1 MRPPPGGWPLVT
13 QVGIAVLVTIAL
25 SIWQVG
31 RGFEKLALKDDYE
44 NRLNLPPIEEASLS
58 ATDIDYRKLELR
70 GQFDAQR
77 YFIIEDRRH
86 RGRSGYWIVQT
97 FNTGNDR
104 YLVNRGWVSVEA
116 SVHLNPNVDTP
127 DTTLSI
133 IGIAWPNPV
142 LRSSLERPQLDWPIR
157 LREINIGQ
165 MARLTGARAQELRLI
180 AESPGVLEAAPLQVE
195 FSAAIHWGYAA
206 QWLLIG
212 ALVIGGYWFF
222 TVRKDKESPTS

>member
-1 MRPPPGGWPLVT
+1 MKTPPGGWPLAT

-25 SIWQVG
+25 CIWQVG
-31 RGFEKLALKDDYE
+31 RGFEKLALKEDYE
-44 NRLNLPPIEEASLS
+44 TRLNLPPIEES
-58 ATDIDYRKLELR
+58 ALTNSDIDYRKIQMR

-86 RGRSGYWIVQT
+86 RGRSGFWVIQT
-97 FNTGNDR
+97 FNTERDR

-116 SVHLNPNVDTP
+116 SVRVDPSVDTP
-127 DTTLSI
+127 DTPVSI

-142 LRSSLERPQLDWPIR
+142 LRSSVVDLRPDWPIR
-157 LREINIGQ
+157 LRDVDIGQ
-165 MARLTGARAQELRLI
+165 MARLTTARALELRLV
-180 AESPGVLEAAPLQVE
+180 EGSPGVLQAAPLQAE

-222 TVRKDKESPTS
+222 TIRKDNARQKT

>member
-1 MRPPPGGWPLVT
+1 MKTPPGGWTLAI

-25 SIWQVG
+25 SIWQIG
-31 RGFEKLALKDDYE
+31 RGFEKLTLKEEYE
-44 NRLNLPPIEEASLS
+44 TRLNLPPIEEAKLS
-58 ATDIDYRKLELR
+58 SSDVDFLKVEMR

-86 RGRSGYWIVQT
+86 RGRAGFWVVQT
-97 FNTGNDR
+97 FNTERDR
-104 YLVNRGWVSVEA
+104 YLVNRGWVSVE
-116 SVHLNPNVDTP
+116 SSIRINPTFDIP
-127 DTTLSI
+127 DVPVSI

-142 LRSSLERPQLDWPIR
+142 LRSSAEDSREDWPIR
-157 LREINIGQ
+157 LREVNIGE
-165 MARLTGARAQELRLI
+165 MARLTGARALELRLI
-180 AESPGVLEAAPLQVE
+180 EASPGVLQAAPLQVE

-222 TVRKDKESPTS
+222 TIKKDKTAQET

>member
-1 MRPPPGGWPLVT
+1 MKTPPGGWPLVI

-31 RGFEKLALKDDYE
+31 RGFEKLALKDNYE
-44 NRLNLPPIEEASLS
+44 TRLNLPPIDEESMS
-58 ATDIDYRKLELR
+58 TTDIDYRKLQLLGR
-70 GQFDAQR
+70 FDAQR
-77 YFIIEDRRH
+77 YFVIEDQRH
-86 RGRSGYWIVQT
+86 RGRSGYWIVQI
-97 FNTGNDR
+97 FNTGSDR

-116 SVHLNPNVDTP
+116 SVHVNPNIETP
-127 DTTLSI
+127 NATLSI
-133 IGIAWPNPV
+133 IGIAWPNPI
-142 LRSSLERPQLDWPIR
+142 LRSSLERPHSDWPIR

-165 MARLTGARAQELRLI
+165 MARFTGARALELRLI
-180 AESPGVLEAAPLQVE
+180 RESAGVLDAAPLQVE

-222 TVRKDKESPTS
+222 TVRKDREAQRS

>member
-1 MRPPPGGWPLVT
+1 MKTPPGGWPLAV

-44 NRLNLPPIEEASLS
+44 TRLNLPPIAEESLS
-58 ATDIDYRKLELR
+58 TADADYRKLQLR

-86 RGRSGYWIVQT
+86 RGRSGYWVVQT
-97 FNTGNDR
+97 FNTGRDR
-104 YLVNRGWVSVEA
+104 YLVNRGWISVEA
-116 SVHLNPNVDTP
+116 SVHVNPIIDTP

-142 LRSSLERPQLDWPIR
+142 LRASIENPRSDWPIR

-165 MARLTGARAQELRLI
+165 MARLTGARALELRLI
-180 AESPGVLEAAPLQVE
+180 TGSPGVLEAAPLQVE

-222 TVRKDKESPTS
+222 TLRKDKESQKS

>member
-1 MRPPPGGWPLVT
+1 MKTPPGGWPLVI

-31 RGFEKLALKDDYE
+31 RGFEKLALKEDYE
-44 NRLNLPPIEEASLS
+44 TRLNLPPIDENAMTT
-58 ATDIDYRKLELR
+58 TDLDYRKLQLLGR
-70 GQFDAQR
+70 FDMQR

-104 YLVNRGWVSVEA
+104 YLVNRGWVSVQP
-116 SVHLNPNVDTP
+116 SVHVDPNIDTP
-127 DTTLSI
+127 DTAVSI

-142 LRSSLERPQLDWPIR
+142 LRSSLERPASDWPIR

-165 MARLTGARAQELRLI
+165 MARLTGARALELRLV
-180 AESPGVLEAAPLQVE
+180 AESPE
-195 FSAAIHWGYAA
+195 Y
-206 QWLLIG
+206 
-212 ALVIGGYWFF
+212 
-222 TVRKDKESPTS
+222 

>member
-1 MRPPPGGWPLVT
+1 MKAPPGGWPLAT

-25 SIWQVG
+25 CIWQVG
-31 RGFEKLALKDDYE
+31 RGFEKLALKEDYE
-44 NRLNLPPIEEASLS
+44 TRLNLPPIEES
-58 ATDIDYRKLELR
+58 ALTNSDIDYRKILMR

-86 RGRSGYWIVQT
+86 RGRSGFWVIQT
-97 FNTGNDR
+97 FNTERDR

-116 SVHLNPNVDTP
+116 SVRVDPSFDTP
-127 DTTLSI
+127 DNPVSI

-142 LRSSLERPQLDWPIR
+142 LRSSVVDLRPDWPIR
-157 LREINIGQ
+157 LRDVDIGQ
-165 MARLTGARAQELRLI
+165 MARLTTARALELRLV
-180 AESPGVLEAAPLQVE
+180 EGSLGVLQAAPLQVE

-222 TVRKDKESPTS
+222 TIRKDNARQKT